1 MVCPPLGCATR
12 RVAVTRRSRSF
23 FAPDRSFFQVAR
35 AFSRPWPFTRLRAF
49 TRLRPLSPV
58 TRSRRLLSRA
68 PLRLGGRLLK
78 TARAHPGRGRGA
90 RGDRRVR
97 PRRLGHNRGASAADD
112 ESDRLVR
119 VRDRRWACVSGVA
132 SSWSARAVA
141 RREPLD
147 LSASSA
153 RARDGARRS
162 DLAPSRAPSFA
173 TFMTVFLNHCHPHRA
188 R

>member
-1 MVCPPLGCATR
+1 MGCPPLGCATR

-173 TFMTVFLNHCHPHRA
+173 TFMTVF
-188 R
+188 